1 PVRWPAD
8 HGHMS
13 PVAPQLEVASVP
25 REVTAVR
32 AGFGWPSERE
42 PADRV
47 AILCDDRGGART
59 KGVM

>member
-1 PVRWPAD
+1 
-8 HGHMS
+8 MS

-47 AILCDDRGGART
+47 AILCDDRGGVRT